1 MQRPA
6 RVEPL
11 RVNKYTYGDSPTK
24 QVIETRAKVAALL
37 EEQLSRL
44 SRELG
49 NLELP
54 RGMTPERLST
64 LTMIDRRGPISM
76 TALAD
81 RELVRPPTMSRM
93 VSTLVDNGLVKR
105 SADKDDG
112 RGVLLT
118 TTTKGRRAY
127 HRALQQRL
135 RRFGEALAGFNAEEL
150 LVMRTLAAELE
161 RFTLRRA

>member
-1 MQRPA
+1 M
-6 RVEPL
+6 EPL
-11 RVNKYTYGDSPTK
+11 RVKQYAYSDGPTERAS
-24 QVIETRAKVAALL
+24 ETRAKVAALL

-49 NLELP
+49 NLQLP

-112 RGVLLT
+112 RGVQLT
-118 TTTKGRRAY
+118 TTTKGRRVY
-127 HRALQQRL
+127 QRALQQRL
-135 RRFGEALAGFNAEEL
+135 RRFGEALARLNDEEL
-150 LVMRTLAAELE
+150 LVMRTLATELE
-161 RFTLRRA
+161 RLTFRPG